1 MSNLHGKCGNNCG
14 KCPLHITNLQTIEDK
29 EHVALGLSKYINWN
43 PTPEKLKQCYGCQ
56 NTSPEAFLY
65 IKGCRVRKCAQH
77 YNLTT
82 CAQCSVFPCE
92 EVPKVSLNTEYRDKQ
107 EIRLG
112 ETINEKDYNEFI
124 EVYEGIKHLKEIRKT
139 DKIIEI
145 VTLNYSP
152 RVVAFPERLD
162 KKYRILHDLISNTGI
177 ASDVPYVMISVLKN
191 RRRELLKTLYAFGTK
206 GEKVDDGLELSSKS
220 YYSMN
225 LPKTINKLEENL
237 AMLKKYELNA
247 EIMPVK
253 NDYLTPTGGLRP
265 RGWKVRIRGNDA
277 LLNSLYHYSRVLE
290 KEYGNGGF
298 RYFSNG
304 NMKKIQ

>member
-1 MSNLHGKCGNNCG
+1 MSNLFGKCGNNCG

-29 EHVALGLSKYINWN
+29 ERVALGLSRYINWN
-43 PTPEKLKQCYGCQ
+43 PTPEKLKQCHGCQ
-56 NTSPEAFLY
+56 NTSSEAFLY
-65 IKGCRVRKCAQH
+65 IKGGRVRKCAQ
-77 YNLTT
+77 YYKLTT

-92 EVPKVSLNTEYRDKQ
+92 EVPKVSLNTDYRDKQ

-112 ETINEKDYNEFI
+112 EKIKEKDYNEFI

-139 DKIIEI
+139 DKISEIE
-145 VTLNYSP
+145 TLNYSP
-152 RVVAFPERLD
+152 RTVAFPERLD
-162 KKYRILHDLISNTGI
+162 EKYMRLHDLIGNIGKASN
-177 ASDVPYVMISVLKN
+177 VPYVMISVLKN

-206 GEKVDDGLELSSKS
+206 GEKIEDGLELSSES

-237 AMLKKYELNA
+237 AMLKKYWLNG
-247 EIMPVK
+247 EIVPVS
-253 NDYLTPTGGLRP
+253 NGYLTPTGGLRP
-265 RGWKVRIRGNDA
+265 RGWQVRVWCKNA
-277 LLNSLYHYSRVLE
+277 LLDSLYHYSRVLE

-304 NMKKIQ
+304 NMKIL